1 MPLLRRSPDPM
12 LQLVPDAALAALA
25 APPPIADPHDQ
36 LAMLA
41 GTADAPAP
49 RTDPRA
55 MIAAANLATVR
66 ARGLDRLLAEL
77 AALRH

>member
-1 MPLLRRSPDPM
+1 
-12 LQLVPDAALAALA
+12 
-25 APPPIADPHDQ
+25 
-36 LAMLA
+36 MLA
-41 GTADAPAP
+41 GTAAVP

-77 AALRH
+77 AALRA